1 MKLFS
6 SPLACS
12 SAAHMILLELGLEHE
27 IEFVDIYSQPH
38 ILLNDKTAYAL
49 INPKNAVPALLLDSG
64 EILTEIGI
72 ILQYLADLRP
82 GSDLLPAAGTLER
95 YRVMEWLSFIGSDIH
110 KTIGPLFNPK
120 MPAAGKVIMM
130 QNLARR
136 LGYVEQCLKNQKY
149 LTGESFTVADAYLF
163 IMTGWEPYFKFDL
176 RPYPNL
182 KAFQQRIASRP
193 SFLRLLEQVQA
204 AVHAMPLP
212 EFPKQS

>member
-1 MKLFS
+1 M
-6 SPLACS
+6 ACS

-38 ILLNDKTAYAL
+38 ILLKDKTVYAI

-64 EILTEIGI
+64 QVLTEIGV
-72 ILQYLADLRP
+72 ILQYLADLKP
-82 GSDLLPAAGTLER
+82 SSELLPAAGTMER

-120 MPAAGKVIMM
+120 MPEAGKEIMR

-136 LGYVEQCLKNQKY
+136 LSYVEQILKNQKY
-149 LTGESFTVADAYLF
+149 LTGDSFTIADAYLF
-163 IMTGWEPYFKFDL
+163 IMTGWQPYFKFDL
-176 RPYPNL
+176 GPYPNL
-182 KAFQQRIASRP
+182 KTFQQRIASRP
-193 SFLRLLEQVQA
+193 SFLKFFEQVREV
-204 AVHAMPLP
+204 VHAMPLP